1 MSETWKADYIKA
13 LDEVLESLD
22 ALAADLSASAPAREF
37 KARNRIHGDLT
48 EWSYNTFM
56 DAANDIGDFLYPED
70 WEVVSRH
77 VGPWRESGTK

>member
-37 KARNRIHGDLT
+37 KARNRVHGDLT
-48 EWSYNTFM
+48 EWSYKAFM
-56 DAANDIGDFLYPED
+56 DAANDIWNFSEPEN
-70 WEVVSRH
+70 WEVVWRE
-77 VGPWRESGTK
+77 VGPWREGDTK